1 MSIKVFIAGD
11 VVPNDRTVGL
21 FNDRQSE
28 TLFHDFLPV
37 IKDADISIVN
47 YESSI
52 INGKQT
58 PIEKSGPCLHSSKET
73 LMTLKDAGFNVITLA
88 NNHFR
93 DQGQNG
99 VETTID
105 TAYELGIKYV
115 GGGKTFDEARR
126 ILYIKEKELTVAVIN
141 VCEHE
146 FSIAGKNHGGSN
158 PLDIINVCH
167 DIQEAKTKADFILLI
182 IHGGVEMYQL
192 PTPRMKRLYRFF
204 VEQGANAVV
213 NHHQHC
219 YSGYEIYQGSP
230 IFYGLGNFCF
240 DWEGRRNSEWNKG
253 YAVTLYIQKEREVK
267 CQFELHPYIQ
277 CDDSPAV
284 IAETGDGFKDDIA
297 LLNKVIADD
306 NKLHKYFISLVD
318 HKKMSF
324 LRTLYPYN
332 NRIVNKLMSLGILKP
347 FNLQKRLQILNTYTC
362 ESHCEIMQN
371 VLGRK

>member
-1 MSIKVFIAGD
+1 MSVKIFIAGD
-11 VVPNDRTVGL
+11 VVPNVRTVGL

-28 TLFHDFLPV
+28 TLFHDFLTV
-37 IKDADISIVN
+37 IKDGDISIVN
-47 YESSI
+47 YESPI
-52 INGKQT
+52 INGKET

-73 LMTLKDAGFNVITLA
+73 LMTLQDAGFNVITLA

-105 TAYELGIKYV
+105 IADELGIKYV
-115 GGGKTFDEARR
+115 GGGKTVDEARR
-126 ILYIKEKELTVAVIN
+126 ILYIKEKNLTVAVIN

-158 PLDIINVCH
+158 PLDIINVCN
-167 DIQEAKTKADFILLI
+167 DIHEAKRKTDFVMLI

-219 YSGYEIYQGSP
+219 YSGYEIYQDCP

-267 CQFELHPYIQ
+267 CKFELHPYIQ

-284 IAETGDGFKDDIA
+284 IAETGNSFKDDIA

-318 HKKMSF
+318 HKKKSF

-332 NRIVNKLMSLGILKP
+332 NRIINKLMSLGILKP

-362 ESHCEIMQN
+362 ESHREIMQN
-371 VLGRK
+371 VLRRK

>member
-1 MSIKVFIAGD
+1 MSVKIFIAGD
-11 VVPNDRTVGL
+11 VVPNERTVSL
-21 FNDRQSE
+21 FDSRQLE

-37 IKDADISIVN
+37 IKGADISIVN
-47 YESSI
+47 YESPI
-52 INGKQT
+52 INGKET
-58 PIEKSGPCLHSSKET
+58 PIEKSGPCLHSSKKT
-73 LMTLKDAGFNVITLA
+73 LMTLQDAGFNVITLA

-105 TAYELGIKYV
+105 TADELGVKHV
-115 GGGKTFDEARR
+115 GGGKTWTEAMQ
-126 ILYIKEKELTVAVIN
+126 ILYLEANGLTAAVIN

-146 FSIAGKNHGGSN
+146 FSIAGKDYGGSN
-158 PLDIINVCH
+158 PLDIINVVN
-167 DIQEAKTKADFILLI
+167 DIHEAKRKADFLLLI

-219 YSGYEIYQGSP
+219 YSGYEIYQGCP

-240 DWEGRRNSEWNKG
+240 DWDGKRKSNWNKG
-253 YAVTLYIQKEREVK
+253 YAVTLLINKNKEVK

-284 IAETGDGFKDDIA
+284 TAETGNGFEDDIA

-306 NKLHKYFISLVD
+306 NKLQKYFVSLVD
-318 HKKMSF
+318 NKKMSF

-332 NRIVNKLMSLGILKP
+332 NRIINKLMSLGILKP
-347 FNLQKRLQILNTYTC
+347 FSFKKRLQILNTYTC
-362 ESHCEIMQN
+362 ESHWEIMQN
-371 VLGRK
+371 ALRHK